1 MDAGPRA
8 LLLKFPGT
16 NCDRETARALRTVG
30 FDASVRP
37 IADLKP
43 ADLGEHR
50 VVVLSGGF
58 SYGDYVRAGR
68 FARLVLERKLDGAL
82 SDFVREG
89 GFVLGICNGFQILL
103 ELGLLPEGSLI
114 QNDSRR
120 FVCRWV
126 GLSVEAS
133 NEHYL
138 GGLPDRF
145 ELPVAHMEGRFA
157 AEEGRAEAYREAGR
171 VPLVYADNP
180 NGSQADIAA
189 LQDETGRVFGLM
201 PHPERYLYREDHYGD
216 RRSRDDRWGWG
227 YYFFRSL
234 YGAVTGDRPSAPTR
248 TGV

>member
-16 NCDRETARALRTVG
+16 NCDRETARALETVG
-30 FDASVRP
+30 FEAAVRP
-37 IADLKP
+37 VADLEP
-43 ADLGEHR
+43 ADLTEPR

-68 FARLVLERKLDGAL
+68 FARLVLQRKLDGAL
-82 SDFVREG
+82 GSFVEDG
-89 GFVLGICNGFQILL
+89 GYVLGICNGFQILL

-114 QNDSRR
+114 QNTSRR

-126 GLSVEAS
+126 SLSVEAP

-138 GGLPDRF
+138 DGLPDRF
-145 ELPVAHMEGRFA
+145 ELPVAHMEGRFVA
-157 AEEGRAEAYREAGR
+157 AAGRAESYREAGR
-171 VPLVYADNP
+171 VPLVYGENP

-189 LQDETGRVFGLM
+189 LHDETGRVFGLM
-201 PHPERYLYREDHYGD
+201 PHPERYLYREDHYAG
-216 RRSRDDRWGWG
+216 RRSGEDSRGWG

-234 YGAVTGDRPSAPTR
+234 YGAVTGDRSATPVR

>member
-16 NCDRETARALRTVG
+16 NCDRETARALETVG
-30 FDASVRP
+30 FEAGVRP
-37 IADLKP
+37 VARLEPSDLRAP
-43 ADLGEHR
+43 R

-68 FARLVLERKLDGAL
+68 FARLVLQRKLDGAL
-82 SDFVREG
+82 KRFVRDDG
-89 GFVLGICNGFQILL
+89 YVLGICNGFQILL

-114 QNDSRR
+114 QNVSRR

-126 GLSVEAS
+126 PLSIGTS

-138 GGLPDRF
+138 AELPDRF
-145 ELPVAHMEGRFA
+145 ELPVAHMEGRFV
-157 AEEGRAEAYREAGR
+157 AEADRAESYREDGR
-171 VPLVYADNP
+171 VPLVYGENP

-189 LQDETGRVFGLM
+189 LHDETGRVFGLM

-216 RRSRDDRWGWG
+216 PRSRDDRWGWG

-234 YGAVTGDRPSAPTR
+234 YRSVTGDRSPAR